1 MAIVNIYTKISTK
14 EIHRKL
20 DALIIEMAVIRI
32 NISNVVT
39 MLKVSAEKEKHM
51 SKELDDLQV
60 AVEENTNLDNSIITL
75 VDGLAA
81 QIAAL
86 KDDPAKLAALAASLK
101 ASSAAISAAI
111 TANTPVVPPEEPT
124 A

>member
-20 DALIIEMAVIRI
+20 DALISA
-32 NISNVVT
+32 NIKMIG
-39 MLKVSAEKEKHM
+39 MLQASAEKEKHM
-51 SKELDDLQV
+51 SKELDELQA

-81 QIAAL
+81 QITAL
-86 KDDPAKLAALAASLK
+86 KDDPARLAALAASLK

-111 TANTPVVPPEEPT
+111 TANTPVVPPPVEPT

>member
-20 DALIIEMAVIRI
+20 DALIIEMAVIRS

-39 MLKVSAEKEKHM
+39 MLQASAEKEKHM
-51 SKELDDLQV
+51 TKELDVLQA
-60 AVEENTNLDNSIITL
+60 AVEENTSLDNSIITL
-75 VDGLAA
+75 VDGLAV

-111 TANTPVVPPEEPT
+111 TANTPVPPEPT